1 MSAAASPVP
10 PVALRDAAVRDLA
23 WLLSSASL
31 LAPSAGAPLAQPWAS
46 AVSYSPVRAHETR
59 TTGLGA
65 G

>member
-46 AVSYSPVRAHETR
+46 VADAAR
-59 TTGLGA
+59 TAAWLA
-65 G
+65 AL